1 MIGVSATE
9 MAASQKYFTYVVGSW
24 SQGIYIL
31 NPKHMSAEQ
40 RQRAKGK
47 Y

>member
-1 MIGVSATE
+1 MIGLSATE
-9 MAASQKYFTYVVGSW
+9 MAAKQKYFAHVVSSW
-24 SQGIYIL
+24 SRGVYIL

>member
-1 MIGVSATE
+1 MIGVSTTE
-9 MAASQKYFTYVVGSW
+9 MAAKQKYFAYVVSSW

-47 Y
+47 C